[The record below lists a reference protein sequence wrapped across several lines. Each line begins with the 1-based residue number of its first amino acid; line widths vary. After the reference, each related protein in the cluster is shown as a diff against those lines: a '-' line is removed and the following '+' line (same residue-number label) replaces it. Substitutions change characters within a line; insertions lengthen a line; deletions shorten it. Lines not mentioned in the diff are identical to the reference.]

1 MNILETALSFKDK
14 NRNELNLHQSLDW
27 CAETVKE
34 IINQSA
40 IPEGAKGVGTISCN
54 ETISRMR
61 NNPYWYEPMDDMKP
75 GDVIFYNWQHDYDR
89 TGNIDHVGVIIEV
102 TRMYIKVIEGN
113 TEGRENTACVR
124 LVTRLRDCLNFN
136 CEYPDYYMRLKPY
149 EIPHTNNT
157 TSKNL
162 EKLQE
167 LVRQLRKISD
177 EIERVSNNSWRFNNN
192 MI

>member
-34 IINQSA
+34 IINRSD

-54 ETISRMR
+54 QTISRMR
-61 NNPYWYEPMDDMKP
+61 NNPYWYEPMDDMRV
-75 GDVIFYNWQHDYDR
+75 GDVIFYNFNHDYDK
-89 TGNIDHVGVIIEV
+89 TGNLDHVGVIVEV
-102 TRMYIKVIEGN
+102 NSDDIKVIEGN

-124 LVTRLRDCLNFN
+124 LKTRSRASLNFN
-136 CEYPDYYMRLKPY
+136 CQYPDYYMRLKPY
-149 EIPHTNNT
+149 DIPQINNT

-162 EKLQE
+162 EKLKE

-177 EIERVSNNSWRFNNN
+177 EIENISNNP
-192 MI
+192 